1 MEAEDTVHADDV
13 RDDKVR
19 QHDIQTDVPK
29 LLIVAGQV
37 RVQTAVNISQVLNR
51 LQGHLQRSEWTTS
64 V

>member
-1 MEAEDTVHADDV
+1 MMEAEDAVHADDV

-51 LQGHLQRSEWTTS
+51 LQGHLQRSE
-64 V
+64 

>member
-51 LQGHLQRSEWTTS
+51 LQGHLQRSE
-64 V
+64 